1 LFVSDLVKWKRA
13 LNEIKYKHEE
23 LELIKELATGS
34 ASEFQLFL
42 EEYCKNNSIDLRSL
56 TPTQKLNKTKPKQ
69 GSENKQISEDDTANN
84 DLGMVIAPQLGNKQQ
99 IAQPLEEH
107 ETKEKDEMKVIF
119 TKLFRKLALNLHPDR
134 IQGLSEQE
142 RSERIDLFKKAKLA
156 LDNEDYFL
164 LIEMSDRFKIRNPKN
179 YKQQTKW
186 MKKKIK
192 NLNVEISNEKR
203 TYNFMFG
210 NCDTIEEKETL
221 IKNFLFQLFKIRS

>member
-23 LELIKELATGS
+23 LELVKELADGS
-34 ASEFQLFL
+34 SSEFQLFL
-42 EEYCKNNSIDLRSL
+42 EEYCKNKKIDLNSL
-56 TPTQKLNKTKPKQ
+56 TQKLNQNKPKQ
-69 GSENKQISEDDTANN
+69 GSENKQISEDETTSKN
-84 DLGMVIAPQLGNKQQ
+84 LGMVIAPQLGNEQKAAMP
-99 IAQPLEEH
+99 IEEH

-142 RSERIDLFKKAKLA
+142 KAERIELFKKAKLA

-192 NLNVEISNEKR
+192 NLNVQITNEKS
-203 TYNFMFG
+203 TFNFLFG
-210 NCDTIEEKETL
+210 NCETEKEKNDL
-221 IKNFLFQLFKIRS
+221 IKRFLFQIFKIRS

>member
-34 ASEFQLFL
+34 ASEFELFL
-42 EEYCKNNSIDLRSL
+42 EEYCKNKGINLRSL

-69 GSENKQISEDDTANN
+69 GSENKQISEDDTANK

-221 IKNFLFQLFKIRS
+221 VKNFLFQIFKIRS

>member
-1 LFVSDLVKWKRA
+1 MCIRDR
-13 LNEIKYKHEE
+13 
-23 LELIKELATGS
+23 
-34 ASEFQLFL
+34 
-42 EEYCKNNSIDLRSL
+42 
-56 TPTQKLNKTKPKQ
+56 
-69 GSENKQISEDDTANN
+69 
-84 DLGMVIAPQLGNKQQ
+84 VIAPQLGNKQQ
-99 IAQPLEEH
+99 NAQPLEEH
-107 ETKEKDEMKVIF
+107 ETKDKDEMKAIF

-210 NCDTIEEKETL
+210 NCDTIEEKEAL
-221 IKNFLFQLFKIRS
+221 IKNFLFQIFKIRS